1 MTDNL
6 PPTDRE
12 LAERIQRSMDHYR
25 FPRSSVEP
33 VRPRIAWGSI
43 ASLFAA
49 AAAGAV
55 VAIAVIGATGGLA
68 RMATSTSPSGTPSSG
83 AASPTARPT
92 PAPSAPGILPI
103 TDADATAACLA
114 MEPSGVQADWLRSGE
129 SRAEVVERFGRLPL
143 LIADRREGASIF
155 VFADDQFVTT
165 CGFTAE
171 QEGPSSTM
179 RGIRQLPENA
189 AADVL
194 YIRSSPMTVDED
206 GTMVPGGEPEIV
218 AVGTAAPDVAR
229 LAVVLQDGTLLD
241 ARLSNG
247 VWLAWWTE
255 PLSGVA
261 VRAFD
266 AEGRRIDQIPADLNV
281 MTFPEGGV
289 EFSVPPDPSPS
300 P

>member
-1 MTDNL
+1 
-6 PPTDRE
+6 
-12 LAERIQRSMDHYR
+12 
-25 FPRSSVEP
+25 
-33 VRPRIAWGSI
+33 
-43 ASLFAA
+43 
-49 AAAGAV
+49 
-55 VAIAVIGATGGLA
+55 
-68 RMATSTSPSGTPSSG
+68 
-83 AASPTARPT
+83 
-92 PAPSAPGILPI
+92 
-103 TDADATAACLA
+103 

-194 YIRSSPMTVDED
+194 YIRSSPMNVDED